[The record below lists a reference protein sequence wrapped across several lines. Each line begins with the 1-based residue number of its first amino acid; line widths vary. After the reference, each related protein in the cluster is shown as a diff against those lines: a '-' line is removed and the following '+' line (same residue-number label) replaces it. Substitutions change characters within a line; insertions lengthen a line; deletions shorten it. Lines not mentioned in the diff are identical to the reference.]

1 MKAIIPEQKS
11 NILVSLFDL
20 NKQIIAQQ
28 PDYSDQDIIE
38 AKKKIKELKET
49 TQQAKYFMLLSNEIN
64 YYTLFT
70 LDEWANTSF
79 ESEVILCLKDFGD
92 IKDIDWSSEKDSI
105 DCWVKDFTDQ
115 IRYFKLFNYNKGVI
129 ECQ

>member
-11 NILVSLFDL
+11 NISVSLLDL

-49 TQQAKYFMLLSNEIN
+49 TQHAQYFMLLSNEIN

-79 ESEVILCLKDFGD
+79 ENEVILCLKDFGD

-115 IRYFKLFNYNKGVI
+115 IRYFKLFDYNKGVI

>member
-11 NILVSLFDL
+11 NISVSLFDL

-28 PDYSDQDIIE
+28 PDYSDQDIVE

-49 TQQAKYFMLLSNEIN
+49 TQHAKYFMLLSNEIN

-70 LDEWANTSF
+70 LDEWANASF
-79 ESEVILCLKDFGD
+79 ENEVILCLKDFGD

-115 IRYFKLFNYNKGVI
+115 IRYFKLFDYNKGVI
-129 ECQ
+129 ECR